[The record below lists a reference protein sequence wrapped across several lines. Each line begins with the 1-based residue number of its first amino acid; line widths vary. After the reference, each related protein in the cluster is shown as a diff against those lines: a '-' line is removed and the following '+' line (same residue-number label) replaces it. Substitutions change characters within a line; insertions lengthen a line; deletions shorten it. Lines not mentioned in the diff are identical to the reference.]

1 MGLLQSMTNMA
12 QAMLSNCG
20 YKLLLKEIE
29 IKKEVEDM
37 HVLVCEYCRSPENVD
52 IYDSQRNTSPFICSS
67 CYTIDAMEA
76 YQNPRKISS
85 YTCTTTTQT
94 RLAYYM
100 HFFYPDTIVSSQVI

>member
-52 IYDSQRNTSPFICSS
+52 IYDPHRNTSPFICSS
-67 CYTIDAMEA
+67 CPVDVLEDLQSDKKVISHAGTI
-76 YQNPRKISS
+76 
-85 YTCTTTTQT
+85 TTQT
-94 RLAYYM
+94 RSPYHL
-100 HFFYPDTIVSSQVI
+100 HFSYPETIVSSTIF